1 MEGLEL
7 LEITFMKFYGKI
19 DDVTN
24 DHNPILTKLCKC
36 RLIKKDKCKEI
47 ANIPETLDKN
57 RCLIDALRQGVQSI
71 EQLNEL
77 LRVLKLDST
86 FHEIAN
92 NMEVVYRV
100 LMNEENIVKGCDY
113 SKLLACLKKKK
124 FFTKHDETILS
135 TSCNKAKQI
144 IEILKDK
151 ELDSFRTFLT
161 CLEETHQGDLVSKVV
176 SLSYKHPC
184 YSLDSFKHFLHERYT
199 TSSFTGTS
207 DIDFN
212 LPVSDCINIALIEIS
227 EMNHREGSTFFDYY
241 SLLLKQD
248 SSYSRQFLDS
258 YSDVV
263 VENCR
268 VILIQGYPG
277 SGKTFLAKKI
287 CTNWAKG
294 KLLQEFKYV
303 MFLQLR
309 DGGVA
314 SAESFD
320 ELVELYLGSC
330 SSAKMIINEIYESIG
345 KGVLIILEGWDEL
358 PERRQHDSLFTRLIS
373 GDVLPKAVVLITS
386 RPSAIRSLEYAHI
399 ERRIEILGFTDE
411 QVKQN
416 ITCYFSNSSELEQQ
430 FRSELNRL
438 PLLKCFVFVP
448 INLCI
453 VLYIFDKSNG
463 QLPNTFTDIYKNL
476 VLIQLRRH
484 QARNSHGS
492 SSINTLNDLP
502 EEVDE
507 MLLRLSKMAYYCLQ
521 NNVTLTFDEAKI
533 RQYCFSSSDENLD
546 GFDGMGL
553 LQITNHRHFESY
565 SKTYEFIHRT
575 LQELLAAWYLS
586 CQPKSFQLKQLQS
599 IFDQKELEMVW
610 IFYAG
615 LTKFTNASFKDI
627 LSANRVL
634 RINLLGYKIVNVLLL
649 SFASKVFLSYRFRGT
664 CICKAIERQYGGIH
678 YSSGVS
684 HYISREFQCTLIAA
698 VMEAQNPELC
708 RNICDSHLF
717 YGDTCWFSV
726 PGSAA
731 TPQILSALSYCIAH
745 SGKKWIVQCKM
756 LDSSQ
761 ADNLLKYL
769 VCEKAP
775 CNKCGECVA
784 CNINPKGSIYV
795 LDIHSGHN
803 QVDGSLKLLQP
814 QINLQ
819 WLILSFCTSVNDE
832 FVLELAKVLAGNTS
846 LKKLHLTGCN
856 VTSNG
861 IKVISHMLKK
871 NKTLSWIGLA
881 DNVSKLNEKD
891 IAFLLKEI
899 RDHNNTVNMI
909 FMDSVFHTSEIVQEQ
924 LQIVNYN
931 RQERGVEKLSLTLL
945 DVFKHR
951 DICQKI
957 FSKLPFMQNQKLP
970 LSISGDIQPSGERQR
985 IFFGAYPIRIVCPE
999 CNEEMDTKVA
1009 HKIGSFTWVLILI
1022 LLLTF
1027 LLPLVPCV
1035 LCINQTKDVSHSCS
1049 KCNALLGVYQKL

>member
-1 MEGLEL
+1 MMEGLEL

-19 DDVTN
+19 GEVTY
-24 DHNPILTKLCKC
+24 DHDLILTELCEC
-36 RLIKKDKCKEI
+36 RLIKKDNCKQI
-47 ANIPETLDKN
+47 ANLPETPDKN

-77 LRVLKLDST
+77 LRVLKLDSR
-86 FHEIAN
+86 FQEIAN
-92 NMEVVYRV
+92 NMKVVYRV
-100 LMNEENIVKGCDY
+100 LMSEENIVKGCDY
-113 SKLLACLKKKK
+113 SKLLACLKRKK

-151 ELDSFRTFLT
+151 ELDSFGTFMT
-161 CLEETHQGDLVSKVV
+161 CLEETNQDNLVA
-176 SLSYKHPC
+176 SLSDINPC

-199 TSSFTGTS
+199 NSSFTGTS
-207 DIDFN
+207 NIN
-212 LPVSDCINIALIEIS
+212 LSLPVSDCINIALIEIS
-227 EMNHREGSTFFDYY
+227 ETNHREGSTFFDYY

-248 SSYSRQFLDS
+248 NSYSRQFLDS
-258 YSDVV
+258 YSDIVA
-263 VENCR
+263 ENCR

-287 CTNWAKG
+287 CVNWAKG

-303 MFLQLR
+303 MFLHLR

-320 ELVELYLGSC
+320 ELVELYRG
-330 SSAKMIINEIYESIG
+330 SSAKMIINKIYDSNG

-399 ERRIEILGFTDE
+399 ERRIEILGFTDK

-416 ITCYFSNSSELEQQ
+416 ITCYFQKYSNSSELEQQ
-430 FRSELNRL
+430 FHSELNRL
-438 PLLKCFVFVP
+438 LLLKYFVFVP

-521 NNVTLTFDEAKI
+521 NNVTLTFDEARI

-553 LQITNHRHFESY
+553 LQVTNHRHFESY

-599 IFDQKELEMVW
+599 IFNQKELEMVW

-615 LTKFTNASFKDI
+615 LTKFINASFKDI

-634 RINLLGYKIVNVLLL
+634 RIKLLGYKIVNVFVL
-649 SFASKVFLSYRFRGT
+649 SFASKLFLSYKFRGT
-664 CICKAIERQYGGIH
+664 CMCKAIERHYGGIH

-684 HYISREFQCTLIAA
+684 HYISGEFQCILIEA

-708 RNICDSHLF
+708 RNICDSYLF

-726 PGSAA
+726 PDSAA

-775 CNKCGECVA
+775 SNKCGKCVA
-784 CNINPKGSIYV
+784 CKINPKGSIYV
-795 LDIHSGHN
+795 LDINSSHN

-832 FVLELAKVLAGNTS
+832 FVLELAEALAGNTT

-881 DNVSKLNEKD
+881 DNMSKLNEND

-899 RDHNNTVNMI
+899 RNHNNTVNMI

-957 FSKLPFMQNQKLP
+957 FSKLSFIQNQKLP
-970 LSISGDIQPSGERQR
+970 LSISGDIQSSGERQR
-985 IFFGAYPIRIVCPE
+985 IFFGAYPIRIACPE

-1022 LLLTF
+1022 LVLTF